1 VTKISVVVP
10 CYNHERYVERCLSSI
25 DMQDHADLE
34 VIVVD
39 DGSRDASWQRISAH
53 RWQPS
58 RHVRLLR
65 RENRGAHA
73 AFNEGLHLA
82 TGDYVALCN
91 SDDWFARARIS
102 ALHAGAQR
110 SSARFAFL
118 SGVRFVDD
126 AEADVT
132 YRLPYAIDLHG
143 SSRRSSAFRASASPS
158 P

>member
-1 VTKISVVVP
+1 MSVSVVLPVRDG
-10 CYNHERYVERCLSSI
+10 ERFVREAVESVLR
-25 DMQDHADLE
+25 QTYTDLE

-91 SDDWFARARIS
+91 SDDWFAPARIS